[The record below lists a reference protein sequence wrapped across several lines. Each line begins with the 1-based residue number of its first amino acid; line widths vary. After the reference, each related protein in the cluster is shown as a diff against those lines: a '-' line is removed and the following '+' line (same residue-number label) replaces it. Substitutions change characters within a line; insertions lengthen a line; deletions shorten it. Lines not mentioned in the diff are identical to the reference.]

1 MTNNRELLSQ
11 PDTGCRPPRGF
22 DYTPAVLQSQTGA
35 KLSPCSSSQLRGKF
49 PPTHRTGTRSG
60 FATPRIALHR
70 RKSPISIISIGEL
83 IEEFAFATPEPISR
97 EPSQSRYTK
106 SIHVKKKKN
115 YTDDGQKFL
124 SRFLAATFA
133 RTRCEPVE
141 PLQREHVSRESSI
154 SRILDR
160 RTRSVQQ
167 IASNKTL
174 FYRLQSRYELI
185 AEQFVISSR
194 RPSES
199 SMGKSYLSAFSC
211 ESL

>member
-106 SIHVKKKKN
+106 SIHVKKKKIIPMTVRN
-115 YTDDGQKFL
+115 SFRVF
-124 SRFLAATFA
+124 SPR
-133 RTRCEPVE
+133 P
-141 PLQREHVSRESSI
+141 SRERGASLSSRCSESTFRASHRFRVSSI
-154 SRILDR
+154 DERDPFNKLPLIRHSFTDCSRV
-160 RTRSVQQ
+160 TS
-167 IASNKTL
+167 
-174 FYRLQSRYELI
+174 
-185 AEQFVISSR
+185 
-194 RPSES
+194 
-199 SMGKSYLSAFSC
+199 
-211 ESL
+211 